1 MPDTPYIPGK
11 QQPRR
16 GDDGTTD
23 FVHGGDVESGR
34 NVDASEFTTTAAPP
48 KLNS

>member
-11 QQPRR
+11 QQPRPG
-16 GDDGTTD
+16 GDRISD
-23 FVHGGDVESGR
+23 FFHGGDLDSGR

-48 KLNS
+48 KSKS